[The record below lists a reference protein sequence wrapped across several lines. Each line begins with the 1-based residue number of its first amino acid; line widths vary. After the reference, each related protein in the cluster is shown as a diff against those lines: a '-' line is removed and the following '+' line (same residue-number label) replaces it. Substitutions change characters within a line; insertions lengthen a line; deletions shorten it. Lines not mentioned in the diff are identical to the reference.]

1 MEINQLEHF
10 KCLLEKGKPLDAL
23 LPLFLFV
30 KKANLIENFS
40 DTESTNKAQNLLN
53 IAFETI
59 ITASFQYIK
68 IVTRS

>member
-23 LPLFLFV
+23 LPLFLYV

-40 DTESTNKAQNLLN
+40 DTESTNKAQNLSIHQNLAYTQ
-53 IAFETI
+53 AF
-59 ITASFQYIK
+59 
-68 IVTRS
+68 R